1 MATPNHSAVTLSWHI
16 PALIERPAVGTSC
29 CATTAEALLS
39 SELFLLPGVLDLA
52 VDAARGR
59 LDIVT
64 DPARIDSGAIS
75 LALGA
80 RPTETGL
87 ALAGVALLSLDA
99 AAQTATTPVPSVET
113 RPELRLLKLPSS
125 VLRCWARMAASACR
139 WNRATS

>member
-75 LALGA
+75 LALEESGDPPDVGPHA
-80 RPTETGL
+80 HAP
-87 ALAGVALLSLDA
+87 
-99 AAQTATTPVPSVET
+99 ATTS
-113 RPELRLLKLPSS
+113 
-125 VLRCWARMAASACR
+125 
-139 WNRATS
+139 